1 MSKSESNIAKGIA
14 IIFMYLH
21 HLFGDIDKWTDNQIQ
36 SWFLDESLAVSVCV
50 TLKICVSIFVFITAY
65 GISRSMSDKVDKG
78 KSNIN
83 QYVNSRLIKLYSGF
97 WFIYIVARITGF
109 MGRSA
114 TDIYGE
120 FGLERISYVIIDFF
134 GLARFFDTPTFCST
148 WWYMSLAIVII
159 ILIPVL
165 RVVYKKFGGIILILS
180 VLMLPSILGWN
191 GENKVRI
198 YYYLLTCVLGIIAAE
213 SNWFE
218 KLRSVV
224 KDRKICSA
232 VLNVVTVAMLG
243 FTILVRIKI
252 GADSFTIT
260 YALGA
265 LIICTLSFFCIN
277 KIVIVNSIL
286 EKIGEH
292 SMNLF
297 LIHTFFYSYYFK
309 EYIYMW
315 KYPVLILIVLLIVTM
330 LASIVIEFI
339 KKITCYNKLFDLIDK
354 KMSNLLK

>member
-21 HLFGDIDKWTDNQIQ
+21 HLFGDIDKWTNNQVQ
-36 SWFLDESLAVSVCV
+36 SWFLDESVAVSVCV
-50 TLKICVSIFVFITAY
+50 TFKICVSIFVFITAY
-65 GISRSMSDKVDKG
+65 GISRSMSDKIDKG
-78 KSNIN
+78 KININ

-97 WFIYIVARITGF
+97 WFIYIIARITGF
-109 MGRSA
+109 MGRSD
-114 TDIYGE
+114 TEVYGA
-120 FGLERISYVIIDFF
+120 FGFERIGYVVIDFF
-134 GLARFFDTPTFCST
+134 GLARFFDTPTFCVT

-165 RVVYKKFGGIILILS
+165 RFAYKKFGGIILILS

-191 GENKVRI
+191 GENKIKI

-218 KLRSVV
+218 KLRSIVE
-224 KDRKICSA
+224 DRKIYSV
-232 VLNVVTVAMLG
+232 VLNLVIVIMLG

-252 GADSFTIT
+252 GADSFIIT
-260 YALGA
+260 YALAA
-265 LIICTLSFFCIN
+265 LIVCILSIFCIK
-277 KIVIVNSIL
+277 KIKVINNIL

-309 EYIYMW
+309 EYIYVW
-315 KYPVLILIVLLIVTM
+315 KYPVLILFALLIVTI
-330 LASIVIEFI
+330 LTSILIEFI
-339 KKITCYNKLFDLIDK
+339 KKITCYNKLFDLVDK
-354 KMSNLLK
+354 KINNLLE